1 MVGEARVADNDPLLG
16 PYLAAADEAARE
28 RALAE
33 LVGAHAGT
41 IARQVLARFG
51 PSDALTRDDADD
63 VVATVH
69 LRLLRKLRAL
79 LLFEGETLRELEGY
93 VVTLTYNAVYDLLRR
108 RFPERTRL
116 KNRIR
121 YLLAHDARFA
131 LWSAPG
137 GVACGLARQR
147 DRAPVRL
154 AAVPRLAGREAPAE
168 ALEQLFTAAGAPL
181 LVDDVVSIVAEAWSI
196 RERPQPVA
204 PAPPAEAEPRLE
216 SAEYVRAL
224 WREIAAL
231 PPQQRAA
238 LLLNARDGE
247 GGNGIT
253 PFLFLGAA
261 TFDEVAAA
269 AGFTAEE
276 LARRWDGL
284 PYDDRTLAE
293 LLGVTRQQVINFRK
307 CARERLIR
315 RMRRNR

>member
-1 MVGEARVADNDPLLG
+1 MIGEARAAENDPLLE
-16 PYLAAADEAARE
+16 PYLAAADEPSRE

-33 LVGAHAGT
+33 LVGARAGT
-41 IARQVLARFG
+41 IARQVIARFG
-51 PSDALTRDDADD
+51 PADVLTRDDADD

-93 VVTLTYNAVYDLLRR
+93 VVTLTYNAIYDLLRR

-121 YLLAHDARFA
+121 YLLTHDARFT
-131 LWSAPG
+131 LWSTPG
-137 GVACGLARQR
+137 GTVCGLAGHR
-147 DRAPVRL
+147 DRPPVRL
-154 AAVPRLAGREAPAE
+154 VTVPRLAGRDAPAK
-168 ALEQLFTAAGAPL
+168 ALEQLFAAAGAPL

-196 RERPQPVA
+196 RETPHPV
-204 PAPPAEAEPRLE
+204 PAPPPEPEPRAE

-224 WREIAAL
+224 WREVAAL

-253 PFLFLGAA
+253 PFLFLGVA

-269 AGFTAEE
+269 TGFPPEE
-276 LARRWDGL
+276 LGNRWDDL
-284 PYDDRTLAE
+284 PYDDRTIAE
-293 LLGVTRQQVINFRK
+293 LLGATRQQVINWRK